1 MANIYETRLEC
12 ISNEQLLKFVNP
24 SKIIQ
29 NTSSELIYR
38 FGNELVFETRRET
51 LHKDI
56 LSLSENFPQEIFH
69 VRYYDIEE
77 RVNGN
82 PQGLIFKYINGME
95 FFLGYEPKYI
105 YKKPEEL
112 VAAFGEDVFFRL
124 WKRTR
129 KYLYRLDI
137 TKQSL
142 LDDELRCDPIEHHF
156 DDSVSSSISIH
167 VEYENYKMTVDKFSN
182 YTLIFKGYIRN
193 SSSDN
198 WEEIILP
205 DSEKN
210 NLP

>member
-29 NTSSELIYR
+29 KTSSELIYR
-38 FGNELVFETRRET
+38 FGNELVFETRRES

-56 LSLSENFPQEIFH
+56 LSLSDNFPQEIFH

-77 RVNGN
+77 SVNGN
-82 PQGLIFKYINGME
+82 PQGLIFKYKNGME
-95 FFLGYEPKYI
+95 YFLGYEPNYI
-105 YKKPEEL
+105 YKNPEEL
-112 VAAFGEDVFFRL
+112 IVAFGEDVFFRL
-124 WKRTR
+124 WKRAR
-129 KYLYRLDI
+129 KYLNRLDI

-167 VEYENYKMTVDKFSN
+167 VEYGNCKMTVDKLSS
-182 YTLIFKGYIRN
+182 YTLIFKGYKRI
-193 SSSDN
+193 SSSNN
-198 WEEIILP
+198 WEEITVPIVEQEELT
-205 DSEKN
+205 
-210 NLP
+210 